1 MVKNSQI
8 MFIIRRNLFFL
19 LHKHHQIMLIIRR
32 LIEKFLGHPQIMK
45 IIRRNLY
52 FFRLIEKFRDI
63 PKS

>member
-1 MVKNSQI
+1 

-63 PKS
+63 LKS